1 MDTLIKDV
9 KYALRSLRRTPG
21 FTLIVIA
28 VMALGIGVNS
38 LIYTVVRGILFADLP
53 FPQPERVVAIE
64 VTNHKRPND
73 RTNMSMP
80 DLRDVMDRAK
90 TLRGTFGLT
99 GWSPIVSTGT
109 ESEKHSGALVTAGL
123 PEALGIPP
131 RMGRWFTP
139 EECTEGPC
147 YVPVVLG
154 DLAWKGQFAS
164 DPHVIGRTVRIN
176 GRVRTIVGVMPPG
189 FRFPEDAD
197 YYVPLATNDTTD
209 SRGAHYLDAFA
220 RLAPGVTLQQARS
233 EMGAIARDIERQF
246 PETNRDAEFA
256 LTEIRESLTGEI
268 RPMMIMLALAVMFVL
283 LIACANVANLLLARA
298 AGRQREMGVRVAL
311 GASRTR
317 LVRQVLTESLLLSCA
332 GGALGVLLGAWGMR
346 LCLASIPVP
355 LPFWMKFD
363 LDPRVVLAVAGVTIV
378 SGLGF
383 GLAPAL
389 QSASEDVLTP
399 LREGTPGGGD
409 SRVRRR
415 MRSSLVVAEI
425 ALAVVLL
432 IGSGLM
438 VQSFLRQQQ
447 LQSALR
453 TDGVLT
459 GTVTLPGALYAK
471 DEQRDVFLTEFRHA
485 LLALPGVHAAGAVL
499 NLHLGTNHWGMSVQ
513 REGVDPDVDTQNT
526 RPIVSFN
533 SITPGYLES
542 VGLTLLR
549 GRDVTEADTRTAP
562 HVALVNE
569 AAAKQLWPGQDPI
582 GKRWRFER
590 NSPFGWYTV
599 VGVTANVRQHLRTSR
614 NDRLSEILVP
624 ASQFS
629 VSSLSWAIRSDRP
642 TVEVTGA
649 VRRMLRAR
657 DANLAFADA
666 MTMREHVQRS
676 VWEPRIYAQL
686 MGVFSMVALIIAAL
700 GIYGVMAYTV
710 AQRTREI
717 GIRMALGAARGDV
730 QRLVVGQA
738 LRLTLLGAGIGLAL
752 AFALTRFMQSQLF
765 GIRADDPPTFAGVTL
780 ILALSS
786 AVAAWLPTARA
797 VRVDPVVALR
807 HE

>member
-1 MDTLIKDV
+1 MDTLIQDV

-64 VTNHKRPND
+64 VGNHKRPND

-109 ESEKHSGALVTAGL
+109 ESEKRSGALVTAGL

-164 DPHVIGRTVRIN
+164 DPHVIGRTLRIN

-233 EMGAIARDIERQF
+233 EMGAIARDIERQY
-246 PETNRDAEFA
+246 PETNRDAEFV
-256 LTEIRESLTGEI
+256 LTEIRDSLTGEI

-298 AGRQREMGVRVAL
+298 AGRRREMGVRVAL
-311 GASRTR
+311 GASRSR

-332 GGALGVLLGAWGMR
+332 GGALGVLLGGWGMR
-346 LCLASIPVP
+346 ICLASIPVP

-363 LDPRVVLAVAGVTIV
+363 LDPKVVLAVAGLAIV

-389 QSASEDVLTP
+389 QSASGDVLTP

-459 GTVTLPGALYAK
+459 GTVTLPGALYGK

-499 NLHLGTNHWGMSVQ
+499 NMHLGTSHWGISVQ

-562 HVALVNE
+562 HVALVN
-569 AAAKQLWPGQDPI
+569 
-582 GKRWRFER
+582 
-590 NSPFGWYTV
+590 
-599 VGVTANVRQHLRTSR
+599 
-614 NDRLSEILVP
+614 
-624 ASQFS
+624 
-629 VSSLSWAIRSDRP
+629 
-642 TVEVTGA
+642 
-649 VRRMLRAR
+649 
-657 DANLAFADA
+657 
-666 MTMREHVQRS
+666 
-676 VWEPRIYAQL
+676 
-686 MGVFSMVALIIAAL
+686 
-700 GIYGVMAYTV
+700 
-710 AQRTREI
+710 
-717 GIRMALGAARGDV
+717 
-730 QRLVVGQA
+730 
-738 LRLTLLGAGIGLAL
+738 
-752 AFALTRFMQSQLF
+752 
-765 GIRADDPPTFAGVTL
+765 
-780 ILALSS
+780 
-786 AVAAWLPTARA
+786 
-797 VRVDPVVALR
+797 
-807 HE
+807 